1 MCIYICICI
10 YIYICMYM
18 SGTYNQNKHGKHTRT
33 CNMWQVG
40 SNTLFLY
47 HAHIYICIHKC
58 VYKIYIYIWRETY
71 IQHIYISIHLCMH
84 ITYTPT
90 SLSLY
95 IYTCCIDSIHV
106 HTDIQHALYM
116 WGGCYAQS
124 RTLLVQYEIVWRLS
138 GPSPG
143 WGLQWIPSANRL
155 SCSCSNDWHIL
166 CCNVRHRTYNHNNAQ
181 Q

>member
-1 MCIYICICI
+1 MYVHIY
-10 YIYICMYM
+10 MYVC
-18 SGTYNQNKHGKHTRT
+18 TWVEHTIKT
-33 CNMWQVG
+33 NMV
-40 SNTLFLY
+40 NI
-47 HAHIYICIHKC
+47 HAHAICDRCVPTLSPCIMHTYTSVYISVYIKNIYEEKH
-58 VYKIYIYIWRETY
+58 IYS
-71 IQHIYISIHLCMH
+71 IYISIHLCMH

-95 IYTCCIDSIHV
+95 ICSPYIYICCIDSIHV